1 MNDINYFLLLK
12 DNYNSML
19 SNIDKLIETCEIIN
33 ECNEELIISNKETE
47 LHILFNPNSN
57 KEFFEERKKQIQYLK
72 NLCDQSIYSLC
83 KHEFVSDDIDID
95 PDKSKTISY
104 CRLCELNEVFK

>member
-1 MNDINYFLLLK
+1 MDDINYFLLLK
-12 DNYNSML
+12 DKYNSML

-33 ECNEELIISNKETE
+33 EYNEELNKKTE
-47 LHILFNPNSN
+47 LHIILLNSN
-57 KEFFEERKKQIQYLK
+57 KEFFEERKKEIQNLK

-83 KHEFVSDDIDID
+83 THEFVRDNIDID
-95 PDKSKTISY
+95 PDKSMTISY